1 MWLRLLRL
9 LTQQK
14 KTKLIPSTE
23 TIIGLSLAAL
33 VIAGG
38 TGYYFL
44 SPTSDP
50 PQTVV
55 KVAAQ
60 ENQFSV
66 VDGCLDALL
75 RAWSITD
82 ACYDKK
88 NNTYFFNVAPH
99 PHVDGY
105 TDAGWYMLT
114 NFTFIEL
121 DNGTW
126 MLRESSQ
133 TGEVAP
139 DVTNLRCKSQPAN
152 PDWYKEK

>member
-1 MWLRLLRL
+1 M
-9 LTQQK
+9 
-14 KTKLIPSTE
+14 
-23 TIIGLSLAAL
+23 SLAAL

-44 SPTSDP
+44 SLPKTP
-50 PQTVV
+50 APAAAPVV
-55 KVAAQ
+55 Q

-99 PHVDGY
+99 PHIDGY